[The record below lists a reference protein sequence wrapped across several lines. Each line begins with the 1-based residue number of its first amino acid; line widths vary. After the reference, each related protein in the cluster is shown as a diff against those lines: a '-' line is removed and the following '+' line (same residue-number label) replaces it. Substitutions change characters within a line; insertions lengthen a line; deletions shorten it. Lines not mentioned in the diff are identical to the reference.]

1 MPAGPVPL
9 RLAPEPVCLFLVLF
23 RPPMRP
29 LLALSVLALLGAA
42 SPSSDAAKPSPEALE
57 RGKAVYMKT
66 CVACHQPNGQGLAP
80 VFPPLDG
87 SEWLQLDNTVL
98 AKLVLRGLQG
108 PIKVKGADYNMV
120 MAPLADAL
128 KDGEVADVLNY
139 VRATYGKGGPLA
151 DEALV
156 KAAREASKDQK
167 QPYTAAELG
176 VK

>member
-1 MPAGPVPL
+1 
-9 RLAPEPVCLFLVLF
+9 
-23 RPPMRP
+23 MRP

-42 SPSSDAAKPSPEALE
+42 APASDAAKPSPEALE